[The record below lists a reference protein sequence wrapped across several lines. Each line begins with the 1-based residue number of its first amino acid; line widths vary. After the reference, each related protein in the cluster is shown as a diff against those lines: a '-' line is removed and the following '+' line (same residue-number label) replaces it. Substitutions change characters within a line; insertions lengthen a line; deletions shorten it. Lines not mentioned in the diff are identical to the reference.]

1 MANEKTPPV
10 QAVSAEAVGPKVAD
24 LTSKFKEQSI
34 PLEVDF
40 KNLIEIADVGR
51 KAVGLSADQSNNE
64 PGNGI
69 AVTGEGK
76 LEVKASNDGFQFVDG
91 KLSLKQ
97 GAGWGFAQNGDVDIL
112 VDENGGVLC
121 AKEVGSQLSIKAGY
135 GIKVD
140 SDGVSFDIHS
150 ILPAG
155 MIMMFSGSTIP
166 SGWAICNGEGGTPN
180 LVDKFILGGTLDS
193 LGGSNS
199 VSLSG
204 DKNNKV
210 WAERTDSQTPDIN
223 LSISGHKLTEDEIPT
238 HNHIEGLKIRHTDD
252 LFSRYW
258 YNVGGLSDDLGTDIT
273 TITEGGRSCA

>member
-1 MANEKTPPV
+1 
-10 QAVSAEAVGPKVAD
+10 
-24 LTSKFKEQSI
+24 
-34 PLEVDF
+34 
-40 KNLIEIADVGR
+40 
-51 KAVGLSADQSNNE
+51 
-64 PGNGI
+64 
-69 AVTGEGK
+69 
-76 LEVKASNDGFQFVDG
+76 
-91 KLSLKQ
+91 
-97 GAGWGFAQNGDVDIL
+97 
-112 VDENGGVLC
+112 
-121 AKEVGSQLSIKAGY
+121 
-135 GIKVD
+135 
-140 SDGVSFDIHS
+140 
-150 ILPAG
+150 